1 MGHVEAFTLLP
12 PQAAVPEERGC
23 ITVTVALAGAPRQ
36 VQQVVL
42 QLPAGCT
49 AAQALQASGLLAT
62 LDDALLATLSLALWG
77 KVCTGS
83 TLLHDH
89 DRLEL
94 LRPLIVD
101 PKEARRQRYRRDG
114 VRKVAR
120 RAAAAPPAPVDLS
133 G

>member
-1 MGHVEAFTLLP
+1 MGHVEPLTVLP
-12 PQAAVPEERGC
+12 PQAAAPGTNGGL
-23 ITVTVALAGAPRQ
+23 TVTVALAAAPRQ

-42 QLPAGCT
+42 QLPAGST
-49 AAQALQASGLLAT
+49 AAQALRASGLLDA

-77 KVCTGS
+77 KVCTDS

-101 PKEARRQRYRRDG
+101 PKEARRLRYRRDG

-120 RAAAAPPAPVDLS
+120 PAAAMPPTAVDLP